1 MILKICRIKAREKAE
16 GQLQELY
23 ETALKEVGESGA
35 AIFEVH
41 QMMME
46 DEDYCSSVEN
56 MITQQQVN
64 AEYAVA
70 VTGDSFSSMFAEID
84 ILARTMGIP
93 AIIAVPIQKEWHGKM
108 VIMDGYKGE
117 RIINPDEEQ
126 VKEAKRLDLGA
137 DKQAGY
143 FELDEEENP
152 ALGYHA
158 IRICLTRPG
167 IVKTQFRALLR
178 ASSFGNISIMIPMII
193 SIKEIQK
200 IKEIFEEVKYICLF

>member
-41 QMMME
+41 QKMMV

-93 AIIAVPIQKEWHGKM
+93 AIIAVPI
-108 VIMDGYKGE
+108 
-117 RIINPDEEQ
+117 
-126 VKEAKRLDLGA
+126 
-137 DKQAGY
+137 
-143 FELDEEENP
+143 
-152 ALGYHA
+152 
-158 IRICLTRPG
+158 
-167 IVKTQFRALLR
+167 
-178 ASSFGNISIMIPMII
+178 
-193 SIKEIQK
+193 
-200 IKEIFEEVKYICLF
+200 

>member
-70 VTGDSFSSMFAEID
+70 VTGNSFSSMFAEID

-108 VIMDGYKGE
+108 VIMDGYKG
-117 RIINPDEEQ
+117 
-126 VKEAKRLDLGA
+126 
-137 DKQAGY
+137 
-143 FELDEEENP
+143 
-152 ALGYHA
+152 
-158 IRICLTRPG
+158 
-167 IVKTQFRALLR
+167 
-178 ASSFGNISIMIPMII
+178 
-193 SIKEIQK
+193 
-200 IKEIFEEVKYICLF
+200 